1 MIIKKIIHEWK
12 VWRVVRQTVKE
23 HAKEL
28 EEVGFFCDWIGRIY
42 TVINIPEEI
51 MKMPINSRK
60 DYEIRNMM
68 IDTYIKQQLIPA
80 SELLTKLMLSDLI
93 VYPDKYELFEGTNS
107 ILIVLS
113 AGRKWSKPVVVFAY
127 IVGVLGILYGV
138 GNLIHYL
145 TTLIK

>member
-1 MIIKKIIHEWK
+1 MIIKKMIKEWQIWK
-12 VWRVVRQTVKE
+12 VVRITVKE

-51 MKMPINSRK
+51 MQMPINSRK

-80 SELLTKLMLSDLI
+80 SELLTKLRLADLI
-93 VYPDKYELFEGTNS
+93 VYPDKYEMFENTNS
-107 ILIVLS
+107 LLIVLS
-113 AGRKWSKPVVVFAY
+113 AARKWSKPAVVGAY
-127 IVGVLGILYGV
+127 FVGLGGIITGLV
-138 GNLIHYL
+138 YL
-145 TTLIK
+145 TKYLLTLI

>member
-1 MIIKKIIHEWK
+1 MIIKKMIKEWQIWK
-12 VWRVVRQTVKE
+12 IVRTTVKE

-51 MKMPINSRK
+51 MQMPINSRK

-80 SELLTKLMLSDLI
+80 SELLTKLRLADLI
-93 VYPDKYELFEGTNS
+93 VYPDKYEMFENTNS
-107 ILIVLS
+107 LLIVLS
-113 AGRKWSKPVVVFAY
+113 AARKWSKPAVVGAY
-127 IVGVLGILYGV
+127 FVGLGGIITGLV
-138 GNLIHYL
+138 YL
-145 TTLIK
+145 TKYLLTLI